1 MGAQPLWIETHAIA
15 KSTLVRTRLGPS
27 PRYPG
32 SAMEP
37 SPSLPPGVAFMNGPH
52 GTCPT
57 CSVPGR
63 ALYSVARV
71 PSTSNVL
78 FHTQAEARAV
88 PMGALELATCDTCG
102 LLWNAAFDE
111 SLVDYREGY
120 EETQSFS
127 PTFRS
132 WLDATAG
139 EIAQEHQLEGKLVVE
154 IGCGKGEFLA
164 SLCAASGARGLGID
178 PSASAGRVD
187 LSSGAG
193 LEFLL
198 EPVGNIKPIND
209 VELIVCRHTLE
220 HILRIGPFLREI
232 ERACSPHTPLLIE
245 VPDLTRVLA
254 EGAFWDLYHEHATY
268 FTPGSLAR
276 WIRSMG
282 RPVQT
287 LGRVY
292 SDQNLMLF
300 SDPGRPDDL
309 QLQGESPIE
318 QRRALDQFNQQAKE
332 SMARTSSL
340 LNKIHAGGGTSVL
353 WGAGSK
359 ATGLLVTLAVED
371 QVAAVVDINPDK
383 TGSHIAGTGHRVIG
397 PGELQEIKPDLVL
410 VMNSLYC
417 DEISASLKAMGL
429 APRIEALS

>member
-1 MGAQPLWIETHAIA
+1 
-15 KSTLVRTRLGPS
+15 
-27 PRYPG
+27 
-32 SAMEP
+32 
-37 SPSLPPGVAFMNGPH
+37 
-52 GTCPT
+52 
-57 CSVPGR
+57 
-63 ALYSVARV
+63 
-71 PSTSNVL
+71 
-78 FHTQAEARAV
+78 
-88 PMGALELATCDTCG
+88 MGALELATCDDCG

-111 SLVDYREGY
+111 GLVDYRQGY
-120 EETQSFS
+120 EETQGFS

-132 WLDATAG
+132 WLDATAR

-193 LEFLL
+193 LKFLS
-198 EPVGNIKPIND
+198 EPVGNINPIND
-209 VELIVCRHTLE
+209 VEFIVCRHTLE
-220 HILRIGPFLREI
+220 HILQIGPFLREI

-245 VPDLTRVLA
+245 VPDLTRVLT

-287 LGRVY
+287 LERVY
-292 SDQNLMLF
+292 SNQNLMLF
-300 SDPGRPDDL
+300 SDPGRPDNL
-309 QLQGESPIE
+309 QLQGESPTE
-318 QRRALDQFNQQAKE
+318 QRRALDQFNQRAKN
-332 SMARTSSL
+332 SMARTNSL
-340 LNKIHAGGGTSVL
+340 LNKIQAQGGTCVL

-359 ATGLLVTLAVED
+359 ATGLLVTLGVED

-383 TGSHIAGTGHRVIG
+383 TDSHIAGTGHRVIA
-397 PGELQEIKPDLVL
+397 PRELQRIKPDLVL
-410 VMNSLYC
+410 VMNPLYC
-417 DEISASLKAMGL
+417 DEISASLRAMGL
-429 APRIEALS
+429 APRIEVLA